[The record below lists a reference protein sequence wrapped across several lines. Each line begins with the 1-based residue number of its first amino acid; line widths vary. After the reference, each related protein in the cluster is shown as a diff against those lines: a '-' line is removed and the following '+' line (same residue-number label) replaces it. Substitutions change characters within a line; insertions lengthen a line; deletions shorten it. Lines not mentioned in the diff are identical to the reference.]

1 MEKYKIISIEEKTSS
16 KGARYLLVEFEDKKA
31 SSWDEKHHDILK
43 ANVGKV
49 IELEIQ
55 AKGDFNNIIA
65 IGQVENTI
73 TSESAVL
80 NESYLSIRDEIIVSQ
95 VILKCANEMACAES
109 GDIQDYGKYLCDK
122 VNELTGAFKLALSN
136 LKTL

>member
-16 KGARYLLVEFEDKKA
+16 KGAHYLLVDLGTKKA

-73 TSESAVL
+73 TSDSPILNDKPNNYSEKDRSIISQCLTKVVFSGVDIKPEDVL
-80 NESYLSIRDEIIVSQ
+80 EVYNYFI
-95 VILKCANEMACAES
+95 K
-109 GDIQDYGKYLCDK
+109 
-122 VNELTGAFKLALSN
+122 EL
-136 LKTL
+136 